1 MASAFHKFT
10 VGQNVS
16 FLPGSAS
23 PSHARVS
30 CIIVRLLPREARDWQ
45 YRVKCD
51 HDTHER
57 VVLESQRAAASVKS
71 SLSDRW
77 AVQAMKTA

>member
-1 MASAFHKFT
+1 MASASHKYS

-57 VVLESQRAAASVKS
+57 VVLESQLATTSVKS
-71 SLSDRW
+71 SLSGPWSIR
-77 AVQAMKTA
+77 Q